1 MFRGTINTEGRP
13 KGTPNKATAE
23 VRKAFQSLVE
33 NNLPQLEKDLKQ
45 LEPRERINAI
55 LGIAKFVLPQ
65 LKATEITDRSA
76 ERVQPIKISFYEG
89 D

>member
-45 LEPRERINAI
+45 LEPKERINAI
-55 LGIAKFVLPQ
+55 LGIAKFILPQ
-65 LKATEITDRSA
+65 LKQIEVEQTQGYRT
-76 ERVQPIKISFYEG
+76 QPVIINLP
-89 D
+89 DAN